1 MLSSFIISVMKN
13 LDLNSDVNTSESVV
27 TIYDKNS

>member
-13 LDLNSDVNTSESVV
+13 LDLNSDVNMSESVV